1 LIASKVLNFGKEV
14 HMFEAAASP
23 SLKNLGLKYPT
34 VENNEKARFSQM
46 RKLLT
51 TAEE

>member
-1 LIASKVLNFGKEV
+1 MEV

-23 SLKNLGLKYPT
+23 YLKKLGLKYPT
-34 VENNEKARFSQM
+34 VEAKEKARFSQM

-51 TAEE
+51 TEEG